1 MLDREEL
8 RESASQRLAA
18 VLRARH
24 QSGDYRWNGGA
35 TRSNFGL
42 FRGLAG
48 AAYTCLREL
57 DDSLPNVLIWE

>member
-1 MLDREEL
+1 MDLPEEL
-8 RESASQRLAA
+8 RLGGLAA
-18 VLRARH
+18 KH

-35 TRSNFGL
+35 ARSNFGL